1 MVSIHILIPSNNGK
15 WHTQKHSFS
24 DRLRD
29 NSVILNFDD
38 IITNLR
44 NTRGWEVKV
53 GYNLLRELV
62 Q

>member
-15 WHTQKHSFS
+15 WHTRHYTPSATPTVTAIV
-24 DRLRD
+24 D
-29 NSVILNFDD
+29 FDD

-53 GYNLLRELV
+53 GYNLLRDLV